1 MTVVCV
7 DCSLSREFGLFC
19 LLGVRLFELKPRGLE
34 GRFFGGIT
42 LYPNK
47 DSNHS
52 SSASG
57 GNGSAAAYSDEEEGT
72 ISARATI
79 NEELQAVV
87 GEGYVAFPFP
97 PPPARSPA
105 FPISLNY

>member
-1 MTVVCV
+1 
-7 DCSLSREFGLFC
+7 
-19 LLGVRLFELKPRGLE
+19 VRLFELKPRGLE

-47 DSNHS
+47 DS

-57 GNGSAAAYSDEEEGT
+57 GNGSAAYSDEEEQQTQQGT

-87 GEGYVAFPFP
+87 GEGYVALCLPLPHPLRPGVLLSNFTEF
-97 PPPARSPA
+97 
-105 FPISLNY
+105 FSLSLCVCGGGAA